1 MRNQASL
8 EDVRRSLK
16 ALRSDLRALSDKDP
30 EQEVQSVALSV
41 VEQVI
46 QQAKAYLGDD
56 NAIASS
62 VIDIISADAIEESQ
76 PIRAAD
82 LLVVVGQLLAALP
95 PPQLAF

>member
-8 EDVRRSLK
+8 EEVRRSLK
-16 ALRSDLRALSDKDP
+16 ALRSDLRALSDKDS